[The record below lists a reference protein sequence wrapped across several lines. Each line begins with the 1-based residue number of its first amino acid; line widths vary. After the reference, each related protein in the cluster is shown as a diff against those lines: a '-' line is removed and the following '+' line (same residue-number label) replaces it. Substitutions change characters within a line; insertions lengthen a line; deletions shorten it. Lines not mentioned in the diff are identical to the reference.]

1 MALPDPGLY
10 SIASHRPFLED
21 LGAQLLA
28 SADRDDPLAL
38 SRMTV
43 LLPTR
48 RACRALQ
55 ETFLRLSDGR
65 ALVLP
70 RMIPIGDIDEDELQI
85 TDIDVGA
92 GQDSAEIPPAIPDLR
107 RRLLLAQELQ
117 HRLGDGAHALTVDQA
132 TELAGELA
140 RLLDQVQTERLDFS
154 ALGGLVPDDYARH
167 WQQTLEFLQVLT
179 DVWPQRLA
187 DDGVVDPAA
196 RRNLLLAARTN
207 GWKEN
212 PPCDP
217 VIAAGSTG

>member
-1 MALPDPGLY
+1 MALPEPGLY
-10 SIASHRPFLED
+10 SIAAHRPFLED

-28 SADRDDPLAL
+28 GADPDDPLAL

-55 ETFLRLSDGR
+55 DAFLRLSEGR

-85 TDIDVGA
+85 TDMGEGA
-92 GQDSAEIPPAIPDLR
+92 GPDAGDIPPAIPDLR
-107 RRLLLAQELQ
+107 RRLLLAQELR
-117 HRLGDGAHALTVDQA
+117 HRLGDGDHALAVDQA

-154 ALGGLVPDDYARH
+154 ALGNLVPDDYARH
-167 WQQTLEFLQVLT
+167 WQQT
-179 DVWPQRLA
+179 
-187 DDGVVDPAA
+187 
-196 RRNLLLAARTN
+196 N
-207 GWKEN
+207 
-212 PPCDP
+212 
-217 VIAAGSTG
+217 